1 MEGGRTM
8 AAIRKTS
15 GRQGKRAARRT
26 GARRPHPIHS
36 TGGSRMSGAAAA
48 LQRRR
53 TLQLAVAGAI
63 FVALVAWKL
72 LFPESLWSVA
82 GAVREALGQDADFKA
97 AFSAVG
103 EAIAGEKSVGDSLAE
118 AYTAVFAPGQYAAEQ
133 TSAAMA
139 AAEGVAAPADRL
151 TQQLRGE
158 AQPQKRPAEA
168 EGEEAP
174 AAETL
179 SSQALVSFNSAGPAN
194 VTFSQ
199 QVLGFDYTTPAQGT
213 LTSTF
218 GYREHPIQGE
228 ELFHYGLDIANV
240 EGTDICAF
248 ADGTVKAT
256 GESSSFGK
264 YLMLSHENGYTT
276 LYAHCSQVVAA
287 TGQQVAMGEKIAE
300 MGSTGNVTGTHLH
313 FELMD
318 GSTYLN
324 PIYYVEV
331 H

>member
-1 MEGGRTM
+1 M
-8 AAIRKTS
+8 AA
-15 GRQGKRAARRT
+15 KRRYAEKHR
-26 GARRPHPIHS
+26 ARRPARP
-36 TGGSRMSGAAAA
+36 SRPGNGRGGAAAA

-53 TLQLAVAGAI
+53 MLQLVAAGGI

-72 LFPESLWSVA
+72 LFPETLAGFA
-82 GAVREALGQDADFKA
+82 GAVREALGQDADFQA

-103 EAIAGEKSVGDSLAE
+103 EAIAGEKSVGESLEE
-118 AYTAVFAPGQYAAEQ
+118 AYTAVLAPGRYEAGQTAAVL
-133 TSAAMA
+133 A
-139 AAEGVAAPADRL
+139 AAEGVSAPADRL
-151 TQQLRGE
+151 AERLEQGK
-158 AQPQKRPAEA
+158 AAQKRPP
-168 EGEEAP
+168 EAP
-174 AAETL
+174 AAEGETVA
-179 SSQALVSFNSAGPAN
+179 SQPLVSFNSAGPAN

-199 QVLGFDYTTPAQGT
+199 QILGFDYTTPAQGT

-228 ELFHYGLDIANV
+228 ELFHYGLDIANA

-256 GESSSFGK
+256 GESSSFGN
-264 YLMLSHENGYTT
+264 YLMVTHKNGYTT
-276 LYAHCSQVVAA
+276 LYGHCSKVVV
-287 TGQQVAMGEKIAE
+287 TSGETVKMGQKIAE

-318 GSTYLN
+318 GATYLN

>member
-1 MEGGRTM
+1 M
-8 AAIRKTS
+8 AA
-15 GRQGKRAARRT
+15 KRRYAEKHR
-26 GARRPHPIHS
+26 ARRPARP
-36 TGGSRMSGAAAA
+36 SRPGNGRGGAAAA

-53 TLQLAVAGAI
+53 MLQLVAAGGI

-72 LFPESLWSVA
+72 LFPETLAGFA
-82 GAVREALGQDADFKA
+82 GAVREALGQDADFQA

-103 EAIAGEKSVGDSLAE
+103 EAIAGEKSVGESLEE
-118 AYTAVFAPGQYAAEQ
+118 AYTAVFAPGRYEAEQ
-133 TSAAMA
+133 TAAVLA
-139 AAEGVAAPADRL
+139 AAEGVSAPADRL
-151 TQQLRGE
+151 AERLEQGK
-158 AQPQKRPAEA
+158 AAQKRPP
-168 EGEEAP
+168 EAP
-174 AAETL
+174 AAEGETVA
-179 SSQALVSFNSAGPAN
+179 SQSLVHFNSAAPAN

-199 QVLGFDYTTPAQGT
+199 RVLGFDYTTPAQGT

-228 ELFHYGLDIANV
+228 ELFHYGLDIANA

-256 GESSSFGK
+256 GESSSFGN
-264 YLMLSHENGYTT
+264 YLMVTHKNGYTT
-276 LYAHCSQVVAA
+276 LYGHCSKVVV
-287 TGQQVAMGEKIAE
+287 TSGETVKMGQKIAE

-318 GSTYLN
+318 GATYLN

>member
-1 MEGGRTM
+1 M
-8 AAIRKTS
+8 AA
-15 GRQGKRAARRT
+15 KRRYAEKHR
-26 GARRPHPIHS
+26 ARRPARP
-36 TGGSRMSGAAAA
+36 SRPGNGRGGAAAA

-53 TLQLAVAGAI
+53 MLQLVAAGGI

-72 LFPESLWSVA
+72 LFPETLAGFA
-82 GAVREALGQDADFKA
+82 GAVREALGQDADFQA

-103 EAIAGEKSVGDSLAE
+103 EAIAGEKSVGESLEE
-118 AYTAVFAPGQYAAEQ
+118 AYTAVFAPGRYEAEQ
-133 TSAAMA
+133 TAAVLA
-139 AAEGVAAPADRL
+139 AAEGVSAPADRL
-151 TQQLRGE
+151 AERLEQGK
-158 AQPQKRPAEA
+158 AAQKRPP
-168 EGEEAP
+168 EAP
-174 AAETL
+174 AAEGETVA
-179 SSQALVSFNSAGPAN
+179 SQPLVSFNSAGPAN

-199 QVLGFDYTTPAQGT
+199 QILGFDYTTPAQGT

-228 ELFHYGLDIANV
+228 ELFHYGLDIANA

-256 GESSSFGK
+256 GESSSFGN
-264 YLMLSHENGYTT
+264 YLMVTHKNGYTT
-276 LYAHCSQVVAA
+276 LYGHCSKVVV
-287 TGQQVAMGEKIAE
+287 TSGETVKMGQKIAE

-318 GSTYLN
+318 GATYLN

>member
-1 MEGGRTM
+1 MAGTRTY
-8 AAIRKTS
+8 A
-15 GRQGKRAARRT
+15 GKRAAGRRKPRP
-26 GARRPHPIHS
+26 ARPVR
-36 TGGSRMSGAAAA
+36 TAGSSRSGSSAAVTA

-53 TLQLAVAGAI
+53 MLQLVVAGGI

-72 LFPESLWSVA
+72 LFPESMAGVA
-82 GAVREALGQDADFKA
+82 ATVREALGQDADFKA

-103 EAIAGEKSVGDSLAE
+103 EAIAGEKSVGESLEE
-118 AYTAVFAPGQYAAEQ
+118 AYTAVFAPARYAAEQ
-133 TSAAMA
+133 TAAVLA
-139 AAEGVAAPADRL
+139 AAEDIPAPADQL
-151 TQQLRGE
+151 TQRLEQGTT
-158 AQPQKRPAEA
+158 AKKRP
-168 EGEEAP
+168 EGVPEVVEKL
-174 AAETL
+174 ETVP
-179 SSQALVSFNSAGPAN
+179 SQSLVQFNSAAPAN

-228 ELFHYGLDIANV
+228 ELFHYGLDIANA
-240 EGTDICAF
+240 EGTEICAF

-256 GESSSFGK
+256 GESSSFGN
-264 YLMLSHENGYTT
+264 YLMVTHDNGITT
-276 LYAHCSQVVAA
+276 LYGHCSKVLVT
-287 TGQQVAMGEKIAE
+287 TGQAVEKGQKIAE

-318 GSTYLN
+318 RETYLN

>member
-1 MEGGRTM
+1 MAARHRYIGRRTAGGRGVRTRSP
-8 AAIRKTS
+8 ARGS
-15 GRQGKRAARRT
+15 GR
-26 GARRPHPIHS
+26 
-36 TGGSRMSGAAAA
+36 GGVSPAVLA

-53 TLQLAVAGAI
+53 MVQLVVAGGI

-72 LFPESLWSVA
+72 LFPESLAGVA
-82 GAVREALGQDADFKA
+82 GAVREALGQDADFEA

-103 EAIAGEKSVGDSLAE
+103 EAIAGEQSVGESLEE
-118 AYTAVFAPGQYAAEQ
+118 AYTAVFAPGRYAAEQ
-133 TSAAMA
+133 TAAVLA
-139 AAEGVAAPADRL
+139 AAEGVTAPSD
-151 TQQLRGE
+151 QLRERLEQGTA
-158 AQPQKRPAEA
+158 AQKQPPDT
-168 EGEEAP
+168 
-174 AAETL
+174 AETAEED
-179 SSQALVSFNSAGPAN
+179 STASQSLVHFNSAAPAN

-199 QVLGFDYTTPAQGT
+199 RVLGFDYTTPAQGT

-228 ELFHYGLDIANV
+228 ELFHYGLDIANA

-248 ADGTVKAT
+248 ADGTVKAA
-256 GESSSFGK
+256 GESSSFGN
-264 YLMLSHENGYTT
+264 YLMVSHDNGITT
-276 LYAHCSQVVAA
+276 LYGHCSRITAS
-287 TGQQVAMGEKIAE
+287 TGQQVEKGEKIAE